1 MARKQSQQFVDNST
15 EKGTNEKCLTGQKNR
30 PKKQTKS
37 EKEKCQPNISQY
49 VNNRKVRVLNSK
61 VNTSLNNFQ
70 II

>member
-1 MARKQSQQFVDNST
+1 MARKQSQQFVDNSN
-15 EKGTNEKCLTGQKNR
+15 EKGKKEKCLTGQKNR
-30 PKKQTKS
+30 PKS